1 MTICYV
7 TREFFPFYYGGIGS
21 HFYFQMKMM
30 QGRGHRIILITNE
43 YPNVEKHL
51 VAKYYDGIE
60 IVYTDASLDNF
71 QTHQNLGNSFLMWK
85 ALDGLIAAG
94 ETKIDFVILP
104 DCGAEGF
111 FIILNQALND
121 MYPDIKLV
129 IEVEGPMNMVA
140 VKNRDS
146 IDEHF
151 TLTRLMEEFTFRNV
165 KYFTFPT
172 QIMMNELKDQIKIE
186 EINYK
191 LVPNLVNNDFVPDTV
206 KQNPVTKNV
215 FFVGRLEYRKG
226 ADLLIQAFIQTIEE
240 TNCND
245 AQLFFVGKD
254 QYWNDYGK
262 TFQEYWCEILTAQQL
277 SKIHFLQFL
286 PHDELIERLAESRV
300 CVFPSRWEPFGN
312 VALEA
317 ILAGVPVIV
326 PKGTGLEEIVDRDY
340 DWLFDAEN
348 VGELKNVLEKALD
361 ETEEN
366 LILKSENLVKRA
378 KEVLAISEESF
389 CSFLEEIKD
398 GKGTKLNDK
407 LPDAKLIFEIF
418 FTYNQLNGNPGKKFN
433 ELQKD
438 YFKVNQLYQ
447 DISKFYSELQ
457 TQFDQVNKENLLLK
471 KYLNVLQNGK
481 VSK

>member
-1 MTICYV
+1 
-7 TREFFPFYYGGIGS
+7 
-21 HFYFQMKMM
+21 MKMM
-30 QGRGHRIILITNE
+30 QSKGHRIILITNE

-60 IVYTDASLDNF
+60 IVFTDASLENF
-71 QTHQNLGNSFLMWK
+71 QTHQNLNNSFLMWK
-85 ALDGLIAAG
+85 ALDDLIEAN
-94 ETKIDFVILP
+94 EIKLDFVVIP
-104 DCGAEGF
+104 DCGSEGF
-111 FIILNQALND
+111 FMILNQTLYGK
-121 MYPDIKLV
+121 YPDIKFV
-129 IEVEGPMNMVA
+129 VEVEGPMNMVA

-146 IDEHF
+146 VDEHF
-151 TLTRLMEEFTFRNV
+151 TITGLMEEFTFRNS

-172 QIMMNELKDQIKIE
+172 EIMMKELKDQIKIE

-191 LVPNLVNNDFVPDTV
+191 LVPNLVNNDFVPGAA
-206 KQNPVTKNV
+206 KHNPVTKNI

-226 ADLLIQAFIQTIEE
+226 ADLLIQAFIQIIEE
-240 TNCND
+240 EKYND
-245 AQLFFVGKD
+245 AQLYFVGKD

-262 TFQEYWCEILTAQQL
+262 TFQEYWCEKLTSQQL

-326 PKGTGLEEIVDRDY
+326 PKGTGLAEIVDRDY
-340 DWLFDAEN
+340 DWLFEAEN
-348 VGELKNVLEKALD
+348 IGELKNVLKKALD
-361 ETEEN
+361 ETEDN
-366 LILKSENLVKRA
+366 LILRSENLVKRA

-389 CSFLEEIKD
+389 CSFLEETKE
-398 GKGTKLNDK
+398 GKGIALNEK
-407 LPDAKLIFEIF
+407 RHDAKLIFEIF
-418 FTYNQLNGNPGKKFN
+418 SVYIQLTGNPGKKFK
-433 ELQKD
+433 EMQKD

-447 DISKFYSELQ
+447 DISKFYAELQ
-457 TQFDQVNKENLLLK
+457 TQFDQVNKENLILK

-481 VSK
+481 VSQ